1 MRWRWRRRIEDSA
14 RRSGHGQ
21 PARINGFSLHAAVR
35 CDADDRQAL
44 EQLCRTITCPAQET
58 RTRAMQRRR
67 PGRAQ
72 AEDALARRHHAPGDV
87 AAGVRS
93 RGRLRP
99 QLCATGQRD
108 PIVRVGPQFIPARGL
123 FSPCSP
129 AAHRLLGGGQ
139 WLRCP
144 RPSDQVPEPAPT
156 QSGKELLNFLS
167 SVLLHARLGPEPPH
181 PRRHRRAALV
191 AGRWAAP
198 AQRGRHHCGRATAW
212 AEPVHRRAQRRTA
225 RRQETRH
232 LYGRCAC
239 AA

>member
-144 RPSDQVPEPAPT
+144 RPSDQVPEPAPA
-156 QSGKELLNFLS
+156 QSGKELLNSLS
-167 SVLLHARLGPEPPH
+167 SVLQCATQNGSTP
-181 PRRHRRAALV
+181 
-191 AGRWAAP
+191 GNSAP
-198 AQRGRHHCGRATAW
+198 SWPLCMRGIGSQAID
-212 AEPVHRRAQRRTA
+212 A
-225 RRQETRH
+225 RRMDKTIGFARH
-232 LYGRCAC
+232 GLPIIGATE
-239 AA
+239 AFKWAS